1 MPYCIRN
8 GKCEYCDRIR
18 YGADF
23 CFFPQGCCPFDIL
36 GHPPE
41 DMVKYRREL
50 AVNIAVLES
59 RTFITDME
67 NIRLAELR
75 AALASSYQ
83 KK

>member
-8 GKCEYCDRIR
+8 GNCEYCDRIR
-18 YGADF
+18 YGVDF

-36 GHPPE
+36 EHQPE

-59 RTFITDME
+59 RTFITDVE
-67 NIRLAELR
+67 NKRLSELR
-75 AALASSYQ
+75 AALAISYQ